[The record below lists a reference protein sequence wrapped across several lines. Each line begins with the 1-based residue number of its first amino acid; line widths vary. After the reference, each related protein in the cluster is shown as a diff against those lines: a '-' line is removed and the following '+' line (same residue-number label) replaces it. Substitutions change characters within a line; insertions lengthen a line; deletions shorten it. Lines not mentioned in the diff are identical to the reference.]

1 MSLRQPAANRI
12 NAERSTGPKTR
23 AGKARVAQN
32 ARRHGLA
39 LSVMMDPVHCAAVE
53 TLAHEIA
60 GPDSRSD
67 ILHLARR
74 VAEAQIDLSRI
85 RQARYGHLEH
95 AVAELTAVPVRP
107 SIGAGPT
114 QTSTGPT
121 HTSTNPTAIVRTWPV
136 SEGVSHSGP
145 ALSAEL
151 LSTASSRSVNLMQR
165 DTTADV
171 KIGFALRESGD
182 FCTQIKSIK
191 KLYNTNGFRQNK
203 ANFFNKF
210 NDWVTE

>member
-1 MSLRQPAANRI
+1 MRLPQPAANRL

-60 GPDSRSD
+60 GADSRPD

-95 AVAELTAVPVRP
+95 AVAEPTAMPVRP
-107 SIGAGPT
+107 STGTGPT
-114 QTSTGPT
+114 PTRTGPT
-121 HTSTNPTAIVRTWPV
+121 HTGTDPAHTSANPPTIVETRPLGEAAPHT
-136 SEGVSHSGP
+136 SRP

-151 LSTASSRSVNLMQR
+151 LSTLLAIDRYERRALSRR
-165 DTTADV
+165 
-171 KIGFALRESGD
+171 KFAIRELDAARHNS
-182 FCTQIKSIK
+182 C
-191 KLYNTNGFRQNK
+191 RQN
-203 ANFFNKF
+203 
-210 NDWVTE
+210 

>member
-1 MSLRQPAANRI
+1 MGVRQPAANRI

-32 ARRHGLA
+32 AHRHGLA

-60 GPDSRSD
+60 GADSRSD

-95 AVAELTAVPVRP
+95 AVAEPTAMPVRP
-107 SIGAGPT
+107 STGTGPT
-114 QTSTGPT
+114 QTGDGPT
-121 HTSTNPTAIVRTWPV
+121 RAGTNPTAIVETRPLSEAAPHTSRPV
-136 SEGVSHSGP
+136 
-145 ALSAEL
+145 LSAEFLSL
-151 LSTASSRSVNLMQR
+151 LLAIDRYERRALSRR
-165 DTTADV
+165 
-171 KIGFALRESGD
+171 KFAIRELDAARHNNCRQSGY
-182 FCTQIKSIK
+182 TLERGLGIERK
-191 KLYNTNGFRQNK
+191 
-203 ANFFNKF
+203 
-210 NDWVTE
+210 